1 MYHSNML
8 SPEELALIPRST
20 RSRWDNFKHEN
31 CFGAEI
37 AEIYIQQFDKIK
49 HVYSR
54 KQLYNTV
61 RLLCEMSDGYH
72 TILDG
77 LDSKYKVLRE
87 NANEFTGAIKKISQ
101 KTGRPIKTVL
111 KLFGVNKDWYYRNR
125 PEKGCKVSPIA
136 KCYREHPYQLTLEE
150 VGKIEKFLT
159 SPINRFK
166 AKTSIYYDMMRKGVL
181 YCSISTFFKYA
192 KLYRDNPKKEH
203 KRPQTNSIEATQ
215 SFEWLHI
222 DIMHIQTQE
231 DGIQKVAFV
240 KDNYSK
246 AILNHA
252 STDGKA
258 GSEFIR
264 NLLEDTYI
272 SYGLR
277 NLTHDIN
284 LVTDGGS
291 ENKGLV
297 LDWIDEL
304 DTPPAVRK
312 LTAKTD
318 EFPFTNNMAEST
330 HRIFR
335 MEFLHGRVPRNKAEC
350 DKWIEEF
357 VHYYSH
363 QRYPTD
369 HLGLTVMEV
378 LNGIKPD
385 KDKYKHEKEL
395 ARQNRYETN
404 IKFEDCPFVSG
415 FSF

>member
-1 MYHSNML
+1 MSNGYSEIL
-8 SPEELALIPRST
+8 EGI
-20 RSRWDNFKHEN
+20 DQKH
-31 CFGAEI
+31 
-37 AEIYIQQFDKIK
+37 
-49 HVYSR
+49 
-54 KQLYNTV
+54 
-61 RLLCEMSDGYH
+61 
-72 TILDG
+72 
-77 LDSKYKVLRE
+77 KVLRQ
-87 NANEFTGAIKKISQ
+87 NAESFTNAIKKLSQSTKQPIS
-101 KTGRPIKTVL
+101 RII

-166 AKTSIYYDMMRKGVL
+166 AKTSIYYKMMKKGIL

-192 KLYRDNPKKEH
+192 KLYRDNLKKEH
-203 KRPQTNSIEATQ
+203 KPTETNSIVATRP
-215 SFEWLHI
+215 FEWLHI

-231 DGIQKVAFV
+231 EGIQKVAFV

-258 GSEFIR
+258 GREFIR

-272 SYGLR
+272 SYGFR
-277 NLTHDIN
+277 NLKHDIN

-297 LDWIDEL
+297 LDWIDQLE
-304 DTPPAVRK
+304 TPPIVRK

-335 MEFLHGRVPRNKAEC
+335 MEFLHGRVPKNKAEC
-350 DKWIEEF
+350 DMWIEEF
-357 VHYYSH
+357 VHYYSYD
-363 QRYPTD
+363 RYPTD

-378 LNGIKPD
+378 LNGVKPDKD

-395 ARQNRYETN
+395 ARQKRYETN
-404 IKFEDCPFVSG
+404 VKFEDCPFVSG
-415 FSF
+415 LKF